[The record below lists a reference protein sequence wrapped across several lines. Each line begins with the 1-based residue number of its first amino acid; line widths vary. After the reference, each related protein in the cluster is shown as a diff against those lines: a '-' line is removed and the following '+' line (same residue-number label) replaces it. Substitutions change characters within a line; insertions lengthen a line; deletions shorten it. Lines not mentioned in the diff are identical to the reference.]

1 MSKDSVYLR
10 HILQALRKIERYT
23 EGGEEVFLDTDHW
36 QDATIRQF
44 EIIGEAVKRLS
55 PELKARKPD
64 IPWQDIAG
72 MRDVLIHDYFAVDL
86 KAVWS
91 AAEKD
96 APQLRSAVEDLLDP
110 SDLS

>member
-1 MSKDSVYLR
+1 MVTTNDFVYL
-10 HILQALRKIERYT
+10 A
-23 EGGEEVFLDTDHW
+23 G
-36 QDATIRQF
+36 ATIRQF

-55 PELKARKPD
+55 PEVETAEPT

-86 KAVWS
+86 YAVGS

-96 APQLRSAVEDLLDP
+96 APQVRRAVEDLLETP
-110 SDLS
+110 GGT